1 MSDYEAEQYDKYI
14 IGSLANMAKPPVDE
28 NIPIDGVIRP
38 KSMFDQT
45 QAGANVGL
53 APQALGKQITSSMT
67 DTLSKI
73 PGAVS
78 NAASDTFDAA
88 ADLGVSLT
96 KGASAGAEWALKG
109 AGDIAGLPMEG
120 INAFSNFIGID
131 TNDPEYQAR
140 MRAMLAGSSIPPF
153 TGNEITKMLDDF
165 SIYTNDNIPVL
176 KTLNQSMNSYQY
188 DNEILGMVG
197 EVGGQFAITAV
208 PAAHIVK
215 GLTSANAIVRGFMW
229 GGLADYFSFNPD
241 DQTGLV
247 SLIEYFDGASEEEK
261 SFIGNAIVKTFEKH
275 ESNHDVINRFKSAV
289 DGAIIGG
296 KAEALFKLLGVA
308 ARKVPWGKTIVA
320 GGASGVAMQPEE
332 ASPFPIGK
340 LITRLLQK
348 EKTLLTEA
356 AKKAN
361 DGVFSKDIFNAA
373 REKLLQIKNNFP
385 AGEGWVIPTLAAK
398 SSKPAFKINKKG
410 EIEINWQKLPW
421 QFHIPK
427 NKRTNKK
434 THKKNM
440 VNTMVSDVNE
450 LVKRAQAGDKDA
462 IAILKE
468 ANWYR
473 VMRSKLRT
481 EFGGMGDLFADI
493 LGATSAQT
501 NVRQNWNNAI
511 EVITRFTKGE
521 FDEEIA
527 MLQKRIDAGEDVSSK
542 TLYQLAKDE
551 ENPFKLITKASGEF
565 FNANSPAATF
575 ALLDVFR
582 QIKQGKSPKTIN
594 FTGNLIGYTNEAT
607 IDVWAARYLR
617 KIAGYPRLAT
627 VSEQGVSGKHLTES
641 TFDNPKIGAE
651 FGFGQEV
658 FREARD
664 IINQSGVIKN
674 YDASL
679 GDLGADDLQAVIWF
693 LEKDLWGKNKWT
705 SEAGGSV
712 DFEAKLAGNINT
724 PEWQRVEEL
733 RTILNTEGT
742 SDAVK
747 AAAEKELKALE
758 ASLQRTVGGLSL
770 QKDDI
775 GFVPSNQLQA
785 DKSQE
790 LMDTVQGDPNVIANN
805 INSAYG
811 EYEGK
816 SELSFNIEVVGNKN
830 FDASA
835 LTKKVVEMAREYDQD
850 TAFISRVVPDDTPNA
865 LPGYEIYFTQKQK
878 AEFIKRI
885 TAILRENEIDGFTF
899 VTDARQSDRAINRV
913 GEADPVGGLVGV
925 RFQYIPEFDE
935 LYDGTNLAERIKA
948 MEVKHNKVVSDLQKD
963 FPEIN
968 LANPTYYDTTLFVN
982 RDRPGME
989 WLNGGTSYEE
999 YLGKKVGTSAGG
1011 QSDVVSTTNTKQ
1023 DSGGE
1028 VRNDSA
1034 GDLSGRF
1041 DQPPQENTSNLKKK
1055 TDLKGITAYHGSG
1068 KDFDQFSFE
1077 EIGTGTGE
1085 TFFGYG
1091 LYFDTDKALATTF
1104 KGKDGKVYKVDLKV
1118 ADDEV
1123 IEAEIPLNEQAEK
1136 IQNILKKYY
1145 KRYNVDESKPVSD
1158 LIAKMPN
1165 NPASVNY
1172 NETKLFAQNLSKNGI
1187 KALKY
1192 KKLSHPSKKKPS
1204 DTFVVF
1210 DDKVIDILTKLGI
1223 AGAVILTPEMKGTV
1237 LTNSQLDT

>member
-1 MSDYEAEQYDKYI
+1 MSEYETEQYNKYV
-14 IGSLANMAKPPVDE
+14 IGSLANMAKPPMDGTE
-28 NIPIDGVIRP
+28 NIPVDGVVRP
-38 KSMFDQT
+38 KEFYDQLP
-45 QAGANVGL
+45 VGSGDGEL
-53 APQALGKQITSSMT
+53 QSQNIGGKILSSVT
-67 DTLSKI
+67 
-73 PGAVS
+73 

-96 KGASAGAEWALKG
+96 KGASAGSEFAIKG
-109 AGDIAGLPMEG
+109 MGEIAGLPMEG
-120 INAFSNFIGID
+120 INAFSNWIGID
-131 TNDPEYQAR
+131 TTDPEYQAR
-140 MRAMLAGSSIPPF
+140 MQALLASKGLSPY
-153 TGNEITKMLDDF
+153 TGNEISKMLDDF
-165 SIYTNDNIPVL
+165 SIFTNDNIPGL
-176 KTLNQSMNSYQY
+176 KTLNQGMNSYQY

-208 PAAHIVK
+208 PAANIVK
-215 GLTSANAIVRGFMW
+215 GLTSANAIVRGFIW

-241 DQTGLV
+241 DPTGLV
-247 SLIEYFDGASEEEK
+247 SVIKYFDGASEEER

-275 ESNHDVINRFKSAV
+275 ESDSNVVKRFKASV

-296 KAEALFKLLGVA
+296 GGEALFKLLGVA
-308 ARKVPWGKTIVA
+308 ARKVPWGKTLAV
-320 GGASGVAMQPEE
+320 GGAGGVAMQPEE
-332 ASPFPIGK
+332 TEGGILSGIIKRLVPIENQLFK
-340 LITRLLQK
+340 A
-348 EKTLLTEA
+348 A
-356 AKKAN
+356 AKSKA
-361 DGVFSKDIFNAA
+361 DLKVA
-373 REKLLQIKNNFP
+373 REYFLKVKNNFL
-385 AGEGWVIPTLAAK
+385 AGDGWISPTVAAK
-398 SSKPAFKINKKG
+398 SSKPAFTIDNKGKIT
-410 EIEINWQKLPW
+410 INWQKIPYA
-421 QFHIPK
+421 FHIPK
-427 NKRTNKK
+427 NKRTNKE

-450 LVKRAQAGDKDA
+450 LVKRAQAGDKEA

-473 VMRSKLRT
+473 VMRRKLRS
-481 EFGGMGDLFADI
+481 EFGSMGDLFADI

-501 NVRQNWNNAI
+501 NVRENYKNAV
-511 EVITRFTKGE
+511 EVLRLFTKGD

-527 MLQKRIDAGEDVSSK
+527 LFQKRLDAGADMKSSTLHNLSENAED
-542 TLYQLAKDE
+542 
-551 ENPFKLITKASGEF
+551 PFKLIKSSAGKF
-565 FNANSPAATF
+565 FNQNSPAATY
-575 ALLDVFR
+575 ALLDLFR
-582 QIKQGKSPKTIN
+582 QVKEGKAPKTIN

-607 IDVWAARYLR
+607 VDVWAARYLR
-617 KIAGYPRLAT
+617 KIAGYERIPT
-627 VSEQGVSGKHLTES
+627 VSEQGVQGKHTSKS
-641 TFDNPKIGAE
+641 TFENPIIGGE
-651 FGFGQEV
+651 FGFGQKV
-658 FREARD
+658 FNEAKD
-664 IINQSGVIKN
+664 IINQSGVVKDF
-674 YDASL
+674 DADL

-693 LEKDLWGKNKWT
+693 LEKDVWGKNKWT
-705 SEAGGSV
+705 TETGGSV
-712 DFEAKLAGNINT
+712 DAEQKLLGSFNTDDMKEIN
-724 PEWQRVEEL
+724 RL
-733 RTILNTEGT
+733 RTIINSDKT
-742 SDAVK
+742 SDEAK
-747 AAAEKELKALE
+747 AE
-758 ASLQRTVGGLSL
+758 ANTKLQNFINKNPSQRTVAGLSL
-770 QKDDI
+770 EREGAI
-775 GFVPSNQLQA
+775 PSNQLQA

-790 LMDTVQGDPNVIANN
+790 LMDTVKDDPNFLGGN
-805 INSAYG
+805 INSAIG

-850 TAFISRVVPDDTPNA
+850 SAFVSRVVPADTPNA

-878 AEFIKRI
+878 TEFIKRI
-885 TAILRENEIDGFTF
+885 TAILRENDIDGFTF
-899 VTDARQSDRAINRV
+899 ISDARQSDRAINRV

-935 LYDGTNLAERIKA
+935 LYDGTNLAERIAA
-948 MEVKHNKVVSDLQKD
+948 MKLKHNKVVSDLLDD

-999 YLGKKVGTSAGG
+999 RIGNKVGSSVSG
-1011 QSDVVSTTNTKQ
+1011 QSDQVSTTNKGF

-1034 GDLSGRF
+1034 GDLSGRV
-1041 DQPPQENTSNLKKK
+1041 DQPPQEQSASSLKKK

-1077 EIGTGTGE
+1077 EIGTGTGQ
-1085 TFFGYG
+1085 TYFGYG
-1091 LYFDTDKALATTF
+1091 LYFDTDKALAMNF

-1118 ADDEV
+1118 ADNEV
-1123 IEAEIPLNEQAEK
+1123 IDAEIPLNEQPEK

-1145 KRYNVDESKPVSD
+1145 KRYNVNEGLPVSQ
-1158 LIAKMPN
+1158 LIQKMPN
-1165 NPASVNY
+1165 NPASVDY
-1172 NETKLFAQNLSKNGI
+1172 IATKTFAKNLVAAGI

-1192 KKLSHPSKKKPS
+1192 KQLSHPAKKKPS

>member
-1 MSDYEAEQYDKYI
+1 MSDYEAEQYNKYI
-14 IGSLANMAKPPVDE
+14 IGSLANMATPPVDDTE
-28 NIPIDGVIRP
+28 NIPVDGVVRP
-38 KSMFDQT
+38 IEVYNQLPVGSGDGELQSQNIGGKILS
-45 QAGANVGL
+45 AVKNV
-53 APQALGKQITSSMT
+53 AT
-67 DTLSKI
+67 DTA
-73 PGAVS
+73 G
-78 NAASDTFDAA
+78 AA

-96 KGASAGAEWALKG
+96 KGASLGSEFAIRGMGE
-109 AGDIAGLPMEG
+109 IAGLPIEG

-131 TNDPEYQAR
+131 TTDPEYQAR
-140 MRAMLAGSSIPPF
+140 MQTLFASKGLSPYTGKEFNNLVDQFANF
-153 TGNEITKMLDDF
+153 TN
-165 SIYTNDNIPVL
+165 NNIPGV
-176 KTLNQSMNSYQY
+176 KTLNQEMNNYQY
-188 DNEILGMVG
+188 NNETFGMIG
-197 EVGGQFAITAV
+197 EIGGQFAITAL
-208 PAAHIVK
+208 PAANIVK
-215 GLTSANAIVRGFMW
+215 GLTSTNAIVRGFMW
-229 GGLADYFSFNPD
+229 GGIADYFSFNPED
-241 DQTGLV
+241 ETLTV
-247 SLIEYFDGASEEEK
+247 MLTEYIDGASEEER
-261 SFIGNAIVKTFEKH
+261 SILGNAIVKTFEKH
-275 ESNHDVINRFKSAV
+275 ESDPAVVKRFKSAV

-296 KAEALFKLLGVA
+296 KAEGLIKLLGVT

-320 GGASGVAMQPEE
+320 GGAGGVAMQPDE

-348 EKTLLTEA
+348 EKALLTEA
-356 AKKAN
+356 AKKVN

-385 AGEGWVIPTLAAK
+385 SGEGWVIPTLAAK

-421 QFHIPK
+421 KFHIPK

-511 EVITRFTKGE
+511 EVIRRFTKGE

-542 TLYQLAKDE
+542 TLYQLAKDKK
-551 ENPFKLITKASGEF
+551 NPFELITKASGQF
-565 FNANSPAATF
+565 FGANSPAATM

-594 FTGNLIGYTNEAT
+594 FTGNLIGFTNEAT

-627 VSEQGVSGKHLTES
+627 VSEQGVSGTHLTES
-641 TFDNPKIGAE
+641 TFENPQIGAE
-651 FGFGQEV
+651 FGFGQQV
-658 FREARD
+658 FGEAKD

-712 DFEAKLAGNINT
+712 DYEAKLAGNINT

-747 AAAEKELKALE
+747 AAAEKELKTLE

-770 QKDDI
+770 ERKGAI
-775 GFVPSNQLQA
+775 PSGQLQA

-790 LMDTVQGDPNVIANN
+790 LIDTVKDDPNVIANN
-805 INSAYG
+805 INSTYG
-811 EYEGK
+811 EYQGVD
-816 SELSFNIEVVGNKN
+816 ELSFNIEVVGNKN
-830 FDASA
+830 FNADS
-835 LTKKVVEMAREYDQD
+835 LTNKVVEMAREYDQD
-850 TAFISRVVPDDTPNA
+850 SAFVSRVVPDDTPNA

-885 TAILRENEIDGFTF
+885 TAILRENDIDGFTF
-899 VTDARQSDRAINRV
+899 ISDARQSDRAINRV

-948 MEVKHNKVVSDLQKD
+948 MEVKHNKVVSDLLDD

-999 YLGKKVGTSAGG
+999 YLGKKVGSSAGG
-1011 QSDVVSTTNTKQ
+1011 QSDQVSTTNTKQ

-1034 GDLSGRF
+1034 GDLSGRV
-1041 DQPPQENTSNLKKK
+1041 DQSPQEQGTSSLKKK

-1091 LYFDTDKALATTF
+1091 LYFDTDKALAMNF

-1118 ADDEV
+1118 ADNEV
-1123 IEAEIPLNEQAEK
+1123 INAEIPLNEQPEK
-1136 IQNILKKYY
+1136 IQNALIKYY

-1165 NPASVNY
+1165 NPASINY
-1172 NETKLFAQNLSKNGI
+1172 NETKLFAQNLSKDGI

-1237 LTNSQLDT
+1237 LTNSQIDA